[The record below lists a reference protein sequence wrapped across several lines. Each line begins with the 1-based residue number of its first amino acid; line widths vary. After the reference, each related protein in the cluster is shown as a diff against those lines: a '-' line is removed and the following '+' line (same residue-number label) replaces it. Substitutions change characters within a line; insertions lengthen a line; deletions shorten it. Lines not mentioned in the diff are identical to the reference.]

1 MCFSHFVR
9 EVISITHQML
19 GEKSESE
26 ILERVTGVGPVSSP
40 WKGDIIPLYDTRFF
54 WNYLFD

>member
-1 MCFSHFVR
+1 
-9 EVISITHQML
+9 ML

-40 WKGDIIPLYDTRFF
+40 WKGDIIPLYHTRGLARRCRHYRQFARF
-54 WNYLFD
+54 YGIHCIISA

>member
-1 MCFSHFVR
+1 
-9 EVISITHQML
+9 ML

-40 WKGDIIPLYDTRFF
+40 WKGDIIPLYHTRV
-54 WNYLFD
+54 LFRLYRTIAKCNPIENTHGL